1 MLFRSEL
8 DTSKGGDVVTR
19 MPGAVVALPIEI
31 GSRVEQ
37 DDVIAIVE
45 AMKMEN
51 RIYAPA
57 AGTLSALHC
66 RLGEI
71 VSAGQTLA
79 SITTVAA

>member
-1 MLFRSEL
+1 M
-8 DTSKGGDVVTR
+8 
-19 MPGAVVALPIEI
+19 VALPVEI
-31 GSRVEQ
+31 GARVEQ

-66 RLGEI
+66 RLGDI
-71 VSAGQTLA
+71 VAAGQTLA
-79 SITTVAA
+79 SIATGTA